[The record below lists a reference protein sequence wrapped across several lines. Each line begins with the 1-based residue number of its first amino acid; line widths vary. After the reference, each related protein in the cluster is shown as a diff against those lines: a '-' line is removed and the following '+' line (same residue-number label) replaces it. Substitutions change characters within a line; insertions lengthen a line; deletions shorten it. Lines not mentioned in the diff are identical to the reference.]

1 MNIPTTFHAHGQ
13 DWFHHTPGDPMP
25 CEPDAFVD
33 ILMRAETSGNRE
45 YYADPQP
52 ANEWGWGIRQSNT
65 EIIGWRYASSDQPK
79 VEPTE
84 LERMR
89 EENRLMRDA
98 LKEAHSTLT
107 QIYNHGRGSEVLPAQ
122 PDDHPESSWV
132 VNFTATTNA
141 LLKLQPFIKP

>member
-33 ILMRAETSGNRE
+33 ILMRAETLGNHE

-79 VEPTE
+79 AEPTE
-84 LERMR
+84 LERLR
-89 EENRLMRDA
+89 GENRLMQVAIKLAISSLIECREQLDRMGQDGLRGRATVA
-98 LKEAHSTLT
+98 LS
-107 QIYNHGRGSEVLPAQ
+107 
-122 PDDHPESSWV
+122 
-132 VNFTATTNA
+132 
-141 LLKLQPFIKP
+141 KLQPFIKS

>member
-1 MNIPTTFHAHGQ
+1 
-13 DWFHHTPGDPMP
+13 MP

-84 LERMR
+84 IERLR

-98 LKEAHSTLT
+98 IKEAETSFKLIDEHPADFTSP
-107 QIYNHGRGSEVLPAQ
+107 EVFY
-122 PDDHPESSWV
+122 W
-132 VNFTATTNA
+132 NA
-141 LLKLQPFIKP
+141 RNQARAALSKLQPFIKS